1 MSVARLEKRAQEAAD
16 RALERFKGKLNE
28 AYDRQ
33 FGSQRMTPDE
43 QRNDYLLRID
53 DMESMGQMFGEWVQQ
68 YGVEQ
73 ARGMLL
79 DWDEEGMKSV
89 DELLDA

>member
-68 YGVEQ
+68 YGGHEV
-73 ARGMLL
+73 RG
-79 DWDEEGMKSV
+79 
-89 DELLDA
+89 